1 MGSLENRHRKLPIQ
15 DSTVL
20 FLHFSHMNYHSYD
33 MKRSIPTNSP
43 WFSVIVPVYNEEQHL
58 HQCVR
63 SILAQDFR
71 DFELLLVDDGSTDG
85 SPAICQDYARLDP
98 RVRYLP
104 KENRGSY
111 QSRIFGMERA
121 SGQYI
126 LNCDADDY
134 FRGKD
139 AFSILH
145 QKLTAQPCDVLQFG
159 NVLQY
164 NHLRRTLHQIH
175 REIVCDR
182 AAFLADEYPKLLCS
196 HWEQAH
202 LTCYIWNK
210 VFHRRLLQYLPSS
223 ETAERIFW
231 GDDLILD
238 LHLME
243 HCEALRMIPDRLY
256 AYRQPPGGEKSFAD
270 ATMRD
275 VDAIKKYQL
284 QFLERQGPRPDRARI
299 LEALCFE
306 AADWFFTFVCSLLSE
321 GREDSLRHL
330 IPETLALPRFQVIR
344 AYYLDRP
351 KDDRLPVALLRQADP
366 QAYTEAAARQLKT
379 RRLPKKLKS
388 VVKRIYSML

>member
-1 MGSLENRHRKLPIQ
+1 MQ
-15 DSTVL
+15 DYST
-20 FLHFSHMNYHSYD
+20 SS
-33 MKRSIPTNSP
+33 TQP
-43 WFSVIVPVYNEEQHL
+43 WLSVIVPLYNEAQHMRK
-58 HQCVR
+58 CVE
-63 SILAQDFR
+63 SILTQDFR
-71 DFELLLVDDGSTDG
+71 DFELVLVDDGSTDG
-85 SPAICQDYARLDP
+85 SPAICQEYARLDS

-111 QSRIFGMERA
+111 QSRIFGMEHA
-121 SGQYI
+121 EGQYI

-134 FRGKD
+134 FRSKN

-164 NHLRRTLHQIH
+164 NHLHRTLHQID
-175 REIVCDR
+175 REIYCDR
-182 AAFLADEYPKLLCS
+182 EAFLADEYPSLLCS

-243 HCEALRMIPDRLY
+243 HCESLLMIPDRLY
-256 AYRQPPGGEKSFAD
+256 AYRQPLGGEKSFAD
-270 ATMRD
+270 ITMRD
-275 VDAIKKYQL
+275 VDAIKKYQF
-284 QFLERQGPRPDRARI
+284 QFLVRQGDRPDREQM
-299 LEALCFE
+299 LEALCYE
-306 AADWFFTFVCSLLSE
+306 AADWFFTFVCTLLSE
-321 GREDSLRHL
+321 GREDSLRRL

-344 AYYLDRP
+344 QYYLEHPNDTH
-351 KDDRLPVALLRQADP
+351 LPVTLLRQANP
-366 QAYTEAAARQLKT
+366 KAYLDAATQQLKT
-379 RRLPKKLKS
+379 SRVPRILKKALKQVYSRL
-388 VVKRIYSML
+388 